1 MTRNTR
7 LIALL
12 MTTACAGALLSA
24 CHVRVRG
31 PERQAGTL
39 VALLPD
45 SDDGLVGR
53 AVVSNASG
61 MAELEAAR
69 ASTRVTGTR
78 APSAAAPL
86 AEAEVQTLF
95 GDVLSTLPRRPHQFT
110 LYFQFESDQLTTES
124 RALVPQVVQS
134 VKDYPFPDVEV
145 IGHTDTTGNAASNVE
160 LGLRRANVVRRLLLT
175 AGLDGS
181 IVDATSHGE
190 ADLLVA
196 TPDET
201 FEPRNRRVEI
211 SVR

>member
-1 MTRNTR
+1 MTRHTR
-7 LIALL
+7 LVALL

-24 CHVRVRG
+24 CQIRVRG
-31 PERQAGTL
+31 PERPAGTL

-45 SDDGLVGR
+45 SDDGAVGR
-53 AVVSNASG
+53 AFVSNASG
-61 MAELEAAR
+61 MAELETAR

-86 AEAEVQTLF
+86 AEAEVQKLF
-95 GDVLSTLPRRPHQFT
+95 GDVLSTLPRRAHQFT

-124 RALVPQVVQS
+124 RALVPQVVQA
-134 VKDYPFPDVEV
+134 VKDYPFPDVVV
-145 IGHTDTTGNAASNVE
+145 IGHTDTTGGAASNVE
-160 LGLRRANVVRRLLLT
+160 LGLRRANVVRRLLLD

-181 IVDATSHGE
+181 IMDVTSHGE

-196 TPDET
+196 TPDDT